1 MNQASPAQRKISL
14 CADDYGLSE
23 GVNRAIRDLIG
34 KRRLSGT
41 SVMVVTPAFTRE
53 EIDALKAATQDQPA
67 FSIGLH
73 VTLTAPHHPLTMHF
87 RPHRN
92 GEFLKLG
99 RLMQAAILR
108 RLDVEIMREE
118 IAAQIKAFVD
128 MTGKAPDHV
137 DGHQHVQLFPQ
148 VREAFVTAV
157 KAHAPNAWVRQ
168 SGRGGL
174 RPGRFRDAKSLMLDV
189 LSKGFREQASRA
201 GLRFNPAFAGA
212 YNFAKKPDYA
222 KLFERFLLRLPDG
235 GLIMCHPGFVDQALV
250 ALDPL
255 TDQRKN
261 EYDWLMSDNFPK
273 LLAAQNVTLA

>member
-1 MNQASPAQRKISL
+1 MSDEPAPRRIAL
-14 CADDYGLSE
+14 CADDYGLSA
-23 GVNRAIRDLIG
+23 GVNRAIRDLTA

-41 SVMVVTPAFTRE
+41 SVMVVTPAFTRG
-53 EIDALKAATQDQPA
+53 EIDDLKAVAKDVPG

-73 VTLTAPHHPLTMHF
+73 VTLTAPFHPLTIHF
-87 RPHRN
+87 RPQKD

-99 RLMQAAILR
+99 KLLQTAVLR
-108 RLDVEIMREE
+108 RLDVEILGAE
-118 IAAQIKAFVD
+118 IAAQLAAFTD
-128 MTGKAPDHV
+128 MFGHPPSHV

-148 VREAFVTAV
+148 VREAFVAAV
-157 KAHAPNAWVRQ
+157 KEHAPNAWVRQ
-168 SGRGGL
+168 GGRGAL
-174 RPGRFRDAKSLMLDV
+174 RPGRFRDAKALMLEV
-189 LSKGFREQASRA
+189 LSKGFRESAVRA

-212 YNFAKKPDYA
+212 YHFSKKPDFA

-235 GLIMCHPGFVDQALV
+235 GLIMCHPGFVDATLV

-255 TDQRKN
+255 TDQRRN